1 MALLHSFLWLSGIPR
16 ACACVCVCVYH
27 NLFIHSSVRAHL
39 GCFHVLALVS
49 SAAVNWNIY
58 LLEWRLLSGYMLRGG
73 IAGSFGNSVF
83 SFLRNLHNVFS
94 GGCTSWHSH
103 QKCRRV
109 PFSPYP
115 LQHLLFVD
123 FLMMTIS
130 GVRWYLIVVL
140 LCISLIISNDEHLF
154 MCPLTI
160 CMSSLE
166 KCLFKSLHIFWLG
179 CLVFLIL
186 NCMNCFNILEIKLLL
201 VTSFAKIFS
210 QSLGCF
216 SFVYSFLCCT
226 RACTFN

>member
-1 MALLHSFLWLSGIPR
+1 MAEWYSV
-16 ACACVCVCVYH
+16 CVCMCVCVYH
-27 NLFIHSSVRAHL
+27 ILYPLICQGTFRLLPCL
-39 GCFHVLALVS
+39 GSCEYCCSEH
-49 SAAVNWNIY
+49 WNIY

-130 GVRWYLIVVL
+130 GVRWYLTVVL

-226 RACTFN
+226 RACEFN